1 MDYDPLPA
9 NADPEKAM
17 TEGVEVLWPQNEGGN
32 LAFHTELGEDDGLA
46 EAAHVAEVRMESQRL
61 AAVPMEP
68 NGILVEPGTPDG
80 GMTVIFPSQAPIGLK
95 DGFCRPVRPRRRQR
109 AADRSC
115 GGRRFRSQ
123 DRPVSRVPGGGQG
136 RLGTGPPCEVDR
148 VAI

>member
-1 MDYDPLPA
+1 MRCS
-9 NADPEKAM
+9 
-17 TEGVEVLWPQNEGGN
+17 GPQNEGGN

-95 DGFCRPVRPRRRQR
+95 DGFAGLFGLDGDNVRLIAPRWAAVSEPRPACIPSIWWRPRPHWSW
-109 AADRSC
+109 AA
-115 GGRRFRSQ
+115 Q
-123 DRPVSRVPGGGQG
+123 
-136 RLGTGPPCEVDR
+136 
-148 VAI
+148 